1 MRQTRARHNRI
12 RDVIKVETRVF
23 LLLCRTCNLPVFE
36 TPIRYT
42 FMYSNNGYLIVI
54 LLTPLLSSR
63 QSIVLLK
70 YVFCFSDGS
79 YIERCEQAMG
89 PTLIKR
95 SLEPTNPWQLR
106 NYRTKIQLL
115 HPGQVQGTFDYGA
128 SRTVQWLALSSLYCS
143 VIVRFLSQN
152 KMYEHAAPGTRHK
165 RCNYSRYETEP
176 ISHTYIDQRT
186 SRPINDNKCAL
197 G

>member
-70 YVFCFSDGS
+70 YVCCFSDES

-95 SLEPTNPWQLR
+95 SLEPTNP
-106 NYRTKIQLL
+106 
-115 HPGQVQGTFDYGA
+115 
-128 SRTVQWLALSSLYCS
+128 
-143 VIVRFLSQN
+143 
-152 KMYEHAAPGTRHK
+152 
-165 RCNYSRYETEP
+165 
-176 ISHTYIDQRT
+176 
-186 SRPINDNKCAL
+186 
-197 G
+197 

>member
-1 MRQTRARHNRI
+1 MRQARARHNRI

-70 YVFCFSDGS
+70 YVFCFSRWILHRKVRASNG
-79 YIERCEQAMG
+79 
-89 PTLIKR
+89 
-95 SLEPTNPWQLR
+95 TNID
-106 NYRTKIQLL
+106 K
-115 HPGQVQGTFDYGA
+115 TF
-128 SRTVQWLALSSLYCS
+128 SRTDQPVTIEKLSHQDSMCS
-143 VIVRFLSQN
+143 TLGRFRAHSIMGRAEQ
-152 KMYEHAAPGTRHK
+152 
-165 RCNYSRYETEP
+165 YSGWP
-176 ISHTYIDQRT
+176 
-186 SRPINDNKCAL
+186 
-197 G
+197 

>member
-1 MRQTRARHNRI
+1 MRQARARHNRI

-23 LLLCRTCNLPVFE
+23 LLLCRTCNLCVFE

-54 LLTPLLSSR
+54 LLTSLLSSR

-106 NYRTKIQLL
+106 NYRTKIQCAPPWAGSGHIRLWGEPNSTVVGPEFSLL
-115 HPGQVQGTFDYGA
+115 FSYRTF
-128 SRTVQWLALSSLYCS
+128 S
-143 VIVRFLSQN
+143 VAEQDVWARRAWN
-152 KMYEHAAPGTRHK
+152 TP
-165 RCNYSRYETEP
+165 
-176 ISHTYIDQRT
+176 
-186 SRPINDNKCAL
+186 
-197 G
+197 

>member
-106 NYRTKIQLL
+106 SYRTQIQCAPPWAGLGHIRL
-115 HPGQVQGTFDYGA
+115 WGEPNSTVV
-128 SRTVQWLALSSLYCS
+128 SWVLSTVQLSYFF
-143 VIVRFLSQN
+143 VAEQDVWARRAWN
-152 KMYEHAAPGTRHK
+152 TP
-165 RCNYSRYETEP
+165 
-176 ISHTYIDQRT
+176 
-186 SRPINDNKCAL
+186 
-197 G
+197 